1 MYFPVLTNFLLL
13 QTGRERLR
21 LREGSFQGS
30 RPACPNDPRQRV
42 HHHGAMSAMP
52 SALFDR
58 VIKLFLG
65 ASAAENEFLDLT
77 EYYIQTDEYQ
87 RVLRGEVLVARSD
100 T

>member
-1 MYFPVLTNFLLL
+1 
-13 QTGRERLR
+13 
-21 LREGSFQGS
+21 
-30 RPACPNDPRQRV
+30 
-42 HHHGAMSAMP
+42 MSAMP